1 MSKALVHITGNT
13 DFIYR
18 TLGFYYGQLP
28 KMGQKDNMHK
38 SSSKHCM
45 NINHSKIPVN
55 AYFRDV
61 IKNNVGTWPRP

>member
-18 TLGFYYGQLP
+18 TLGFYYGQLH
-28 KMGQKDNMHK
+28 KMGQKDNMYK